1 MDKNHKNDKHS
12 CIFKRAGRIT
22 IKRGITIIEFAF
34 DISVSLES
42 SCTSAQFKSHAKM
55 LWELL

>member
-1 MDKNHKNDKHS
+1 MMDKNHKNDKHS

-55 LWELL
+55 L